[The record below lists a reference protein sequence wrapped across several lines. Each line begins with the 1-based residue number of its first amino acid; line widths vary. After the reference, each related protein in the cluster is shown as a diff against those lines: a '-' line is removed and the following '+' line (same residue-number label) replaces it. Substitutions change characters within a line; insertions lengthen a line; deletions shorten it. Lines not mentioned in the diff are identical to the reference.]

1 MDSRRLACLLL
12 VDSMTPKKTFP
23 ARSGTRRDDA
33 NIAWPRPTDELAGLP
48 KPRAR
53 PTAMHAQVL
62 SQQEPGYTVFRVRP
76 QARAAKPRRKLISW
90 ILTKPKKQNPVKRE
104 FKDESCRKL
113 LMCKSHATLSLTRL
127 NENRRK

>member
-33 NIAWPRPTDELAGLP
+33 NIAWPRPT
-48 KPRAR
+48 
-53 PTAMHAQVL
+53 AMHAQVL
-62 SQQEPGYTVFRVRP
+62 SQQEPGHSVFRVRP
-76 QARAAKPRRKLISW
+76 QARAAKPRRKLVSW

-127 NENRRK
+127 NENHCE